1 MQRSPWLGE
10 RPVSKCPR
18 CQGKWPGLCDLA
30 SYMDVVRL
38 LSLEKLPL
46 FCRDLGHL
54 FRQMQQEAAPALWA
68 QHWALLASVSAG
80 PGCSSCMHAAP
91 SQGLEPALVFHTVKH
106 RAFHTAR
113 NQMLSLCSL
122 HSAAS
127 ASARG
132 TKSLA
137 SQRLNKCALLFS
149 FGGFCGFGF
158 SWNLCQKCSSFFP
171 KFFDWTCL
179 AGRVFWQEGGGT
191 FCSETFHRTCPLI
204 SLA

>member
-1 MQRSPWLGE
+1 MKSCHCFAEIWGIYFGRCSRRQHQPCGPSIGRFWRQSQLAQAVPAACMLPHHRAWSQRWCSTLSNTMRSTLQGT
-10 RPVSKCPR
+10 KCCP
-18 CQGKWPGLCDLA
+18 
-30 SYMDVVRL
+30 Y
-38 LSLEKLPL
+38 
-46 FCRDLGHL
+46 
-54 FRQMQQEAAPALWA
+54 
-68 QHWALLASVSAG
+68 
-80 PGCSSCMHAAP
+80 AP
-91 SQGLEPALVFHTVKH
+91 S
-106 RAFHTAR
+106 TAPP
-113 NQMLSLCSL
+113 
-122 HSAAS
+122 S

-171 KFFDWTCL
+171 KFFDWACL

>member
-1 MQRSPWLGE
+1 MVDAAGGSTSLVGPALGASGISLSWPRLFQLHARCPITGPGASGGFSHCQTPCIPHCKE
-10 RPVSKCPR
+10 PNAVLMLPPR
-18 CQGKWPGLCDLA
+18 CR
-30 SYMDVVRL
+30 RL
-38 LSLEKLPL
+38 
-46 FCRDLGHL
+46 
-54 FRQMQQEAAPALWA
+54 
-68 QHWALLASVSAG
+68 
-80 PGCSSCMHAAP
+80 
-91 SQGLEPALVFHTVKH
+91 
-106 RAFHTAR
+106 
-113 NQMLSLCSL
+113 
-122 HSAAS
+122 

-171 KFFDWTCL
+171 KFFDWACL

-191 FCSETFHRTCPLI
+191 FCSETFHRMCPLI